1 MIAASPS
8 AEPASTRVRVEGLDL
23 ATENARLELLSPL
36 ERLAFAVDHFGD
48 ALLFTSSFGAGSGV
62 LLHMWSEVSP
72 ARPVVFIDTGFLFA
86 ETLAYRDALVK
97 QLGLKLEIVRPEV
110 ERAAFLAEWG
120 EDISKR
126 NPDFCC
132 AHNKV
137 EPLRPKLATAR
148 AWVSGLRR
156 DQGATRAAT
165 PVLLPSEGEPLKV
178 HPLVTMT
185 AAKVADYMHTHG
197 IPEHPLKAR
206 RYLSIGCVPCTRAVG
221 EGEDERGGRWA
232 WSAKTECGLHA
243 RALGA
248 SPASETPTKPS
259 EP

>member
-1 MIAASPS
+1 MTAASPS
-8 AEPASTRVRVEGLDL
+8 QGAASAQARVELLDL
-23 ATENARLELLSPL
+23 AAENARLELLAPR
-36 ERLAFAVDHFGD
+36 ERLAFAADHFGD
-48 ALLFTSSFGAGSGV
+48 GLLFTSSFGAGSGV

-72 ARPVVFIDTGFLFA
+72 SRPVVFIDTGFLFA

-110 ERAAFLAEWG
+110 ERASFLAEWG
-120 EDISKR
+120 EDIPKT

-137 EPLRPKLATAR
+137 DPLRPKLATAR

-185 AAKVADYMHTHG
+185 VADVADYMHAHG
-197 IPEHPLKAR
+197 IPDHPLKAR
-206 RYLSIGCVPCTRAVG
+206 RYLSIGCMPCTRAVG

-243 RALGA
+243 RALGVA
-248 SPASETPTKPS
+248 NSPADTPKPTGA
-259 EP
+259 